1 MIIRIMLN
9 QCQHRT
15 SEWPLTHRSQASKG
29 ATFLS
34 SLCSYSTSAMHQTPL
49 TSSLGWV
56 FTVPESMITFL
67 MPRLGLA
74 LKPFENGLD
83 RRANAGASIGLG
95 DVQDLLLGLGQIGA
109 IAAEHAVVA
118 MRQGLA
124 DIALGIG
131 HAAQH
136 AEIDMDLVDERL
148 ECALDPGLRV
158 LRPNLDL
165 LATHEQPRVRQQSL
179 SPQRQIALAA
189 AVLLAFFADDPLD
202 GRLLRHRTGL
212 AHIFVRSL
220 EHHQVADEA
229 DISVQDDGQ

>member
-74 LKPFENGLD
+74 PKPFEHGLD
-83 RRANAGASIGLG
+83 RLETAGTVL
-95 DVQDLLLGLGQIGA
+95 
-109 IAAEHAVVA
+109 
-118 MRQGLA
+118 GLA
-124 DIALGIG
+124 DVK
-131 HAAQH
+131 
-136 AEIDMDLVDERL
+136 DLVL
-148 ECALDPGLRV
+148 GLAQIGR
-158 LRPNLDL
+158 
-165 LATHEQPRVRQQSL
+165 LAT
-179 SPQRQIALAA
+179 
-189 AVLLAFFADDPLD
+189 
-202 GRLLRHRTGL
+202 
-212 AHIFVRSL
+212 
-220 EHHQVADEA
+220 EH
-229 DISVQDDGQ
+229 